1 MNSAGPRLDSTASAG
16 LLVDTNLLVL
26 FTVGA
31 VNRDRIETFKRTR
44 QYTRADYDLLVRVL
58 AKFEPLYTVAH
69 VLAEVSNL
77 TDLRGS
83 ERLLARRVLR
93 KTVSLLKEAEMPS
106 ARAAEDRFY
115 EDLGLVDAAIGA
127 VARAHNC
134 AVLTDDLDLFLR
146 LSHDKVTVYNF
157 VHLRAHAWGI

>member
-83 ERLLARRVLR
+83 ERLLA
-93 KTVSLLKEAEMPS
+93 
-106 ARAAEDRFY
+106 F
-115 EDLGLVDAAIGA
+115 
-127 VARAHNC
+127 
-134 AVLTDDLDLFLR
+134 
-146 LSHDKVTVYNF
+146 
-157 VHLRAHAWGI
+157 